1 MWVYWNLI
9 RHTTWHKKVI
19 SNRIRARK
27 SKSTEQ
33 YDCKLFFHLDG
44 RCNAMVELSNSTGWD
59 FDYTIKFNAS
69 MGEEYCEWFVCGV
82 CGTKSWLH
90 SFLSCF
96 PRDQQAAVH
105 SLLWIEVILANTS
118 LLLNTLRKKI
128 SWSRTWSISWHLSFA
143 NRHNCSHNRAA
154 KHIKVSCHPR
164 ESSLNHSW
172 PSWILPQAI
181 RDLHLSC
188 PWFLAELD
196 YGSKLINISTYIHKH
211 AGMPGYKKHNQS

>member
-1 MWVYWNLI
+1 MICLWCLWY
-9 RHTTWHKKVI
+9 
-19 SNRIRARK
+19 
-27 SKSTEQ
+27 Q
-33 YDCKLFFHLDG
+33 KL
-44 RCNAMVELSNSTGWD
+44 
-59 FDYTIKFNAS
+59 AS
-69 MGEEYCEWFVCGV
+69 Q
-82 CGTKSWLH
+82 
-90 SFLSCF
+90 F
-96 PRDQQAAVH
+96 P
-105 SLLWIEVILANTS
+105 
-118 LLLNTLRKKI
+118 LLLSPRPASCSPQFTLNWSNFGQHFTAAEYTEKKI
-128 SWSRTWSISWHLSFA
+128 SWSRTWSISWHLSFV

-211 AGMPGYKKHNQS
+211 AGMPGYKKHNQSYRI